1 METALYALAEA
12 AAGVTREMNWSLD
25 VSLMR
30 RVNKMMFDRLADG
43 KVPPERALDV
53 FITRVSTKLQ
63 ANADVIED
71 RYERFLVHLTHDE
84 QERLTVLKEFES
96 YFNETNPDCSYYLD
110 TEIMRRELAPV
121 FRMCS
126 TGSLSPA
133 DTSDAALDS
142 VKARCD
148 LYLEGAARLTMALT
162 EQLRDTGIWQVV
174 KDRESSGR
182 EEEP

>member
-1 METALYALAEA
+1 METALFALAEA
-12 AAGVTREMNWSLD
+12 AAGVCHEMNWSLD

-53 FITRVSTKLQ
+53 FIARVSTKLQ

-71 RYERFLVHLTHDE
+71 RYERLVVHLTHEE
-84 QERLTVLKEFES
+84 QAQLTALQEFDA
-96 YFNETNPDCSYYLD
+96 YFNGLNPDASYYTD
-110 TEIMRRELAPV
+110 PEIMRRELAPL

-133 DTSDAALDS
+133 ETSDAVLDS
-142 VKARCD
+142 IKARCD
-148 LYLEGAARLTMALT
+148 MYLEGTARLTKTLT

-182 EEEP
+182 EDES